1 MDAISTKKLVDGYHK
16 AFIDSSCESDP
27 TYSPSFLSNSR
38 GQKVLTAIEKELEG
52 CDDFFISVA
61 FITKGGVALL
71 SGPLEELA
79 KQGIKG
85 RIITTDYL
93 MFSEPGA
100 LDQLASLNNLDLRIF
115 KTADNKVGFHTKG
128 YMFHNGDN
136 LRIIIGSSN
145 LTQDAITRNYEW
157 NTRLVSSVDGSY
169 AKDVETEFEDLW
181 DSSVCYSEYRDEY
194 AQLYENSRKEREK
207 ISQLTRTLDLSYS
220 QVLQPNQMQS
230 LFSLRIEEILR
241 SGGKRAMLISATGT
255 GKTYASAF
263 AIRRLL
269 NEKIIHGKKVLFLSH
284 REQINRQA
292 LNSYQR
298 IFGKPV
304 EMALLSGTY
313 NDIKAARQAQFLFS
327 TMNMMAKQAVHEQF
341 APQEYAVI
349 VLDECHRSGAE
360 SYQKII
366 KYFHPEL
373 LLGMSASPERTDD
386 FDVFSLSLAGEG
398 DLRQKVANLAKKL
411 QTEGLM
417 DPARKRPLPSFPEA
431 IGLVTSPRGAAV
443 HDVLRTMRRR
453 YPSARILLAGVPVEG
468 ADAPKH
474 LSQALQTVAESGA
487 ELVLLVRG
495 GGSFE
500 DLMPF
505 NDEGLARTIAA
516 LPIPVVTGI
525 GHEPD
530 NSIADMVADLRASTP
545 TAAAEAV
552 TPNSVE
558 LSAALAA
565 SMAHIN
571 RTLQTRLQQS
581 YSKLE
586 TLATRPVLSDP
597 QQLVT
602 QQALALDVA
611 FDRLQRAIPSNL
623 LRDANQLQQ
632 SSIRLKTFGKNMIEP
647 FAGRLATQAARLE
660 DLSPLS
666 ILGRGYALAKDK
678 EGKLVASV
686 QSVSEGDAIA
696 LSVSDGVINCTVD
709 SCTYTDREL
718 VSWKDDS

>member
-1 MDAISTKKLVDGYHK
+1 MAEQENTNK
-16 AFIDSSCESDP
+16 P
-27 TYSPSFLSNSR
+27 LSVS
-38 GQKVLTAIEKELEG
+38 QAM
-52 CDDFFISVA
+52 A
-61 FITKGGVALL
+61 
-71 SGPLEELA
+71 LA
-79 KQGIKG
+79 KGALEACTVTLIGEVSEVSNKAGYKAVYFTVKDEGASLPAMMWNNRYAAAGVELRVGMLVQLTGRFTLYAAKG
-85 RIITTDYL
+85 R
-93 MFSEPGA
+93 
-100 LDQLASLNNLDLRIF
+100 
-115 KTADNKVGFHTKG
+115 
-128 YMFHNGDN
+128 
-136 LRIIIGSSN
+136 
-145 LTQDAITRNYEW
+145 
-157 NTRLVSSVDGSY
+157 
-169 AKDVETEFEDLW
+169 
-181 DSSVCYSEYRDEY
+181 
-194 AQLYENSRKEREK
+194 
-207 ISQLTRTLDLSYS
+207 
-220 QVLQPNQMQS
+220 
-230 LFSLRIEEILR
+230 
-241 SGGKRAMLISATGT
+241 
-255 GKTYASAF
+255 
-263 AIRRLL
+263 
-269 NEKIIHGKKVLFLSH
+269 
-284 REQINRQA
+284 
-292 LNSYQR
+292 
-298 IFGKPV
+298 
-304 EMALLSGTY
+304 
-313 NDIKAARQAQFLFS
+313 
-327 TMNMMAKQAVHEQF
+327 MN
-341 APQEYAVI
+341 
-349 VLDECHRSGAE
+349 
-360 SYQKII
+360 
-366 KYFHPEL
+366 
-373 LLGMSASPERTDD
+373 

-468 ADAPKH
+468 ADAPKY

-552 TPNSVE
+552 TPSSVE